1 MDERAKREGIEGIVV
16 IACCLL
22 FASGV
27 GMVTHTVG
35 WFLIALPVAFVAV
48 RTLRNYGK

>member
-1 MDERAKREGIEGIVV
+1 MDERAKREGVEGIVV

-22 FASGV
+22 FSSGV
-27 GMVTHTVG
+27 GLVTHSVG
-35 WFLIALPVAFVAV
+35 WLLIALPSAFVAV